1 MPSSRS
7 SSMYSVVCARLR
19 LPEPNSS
26 IMIICAI
33 PEIRQVLDDAT
44 LTGTLIL
51 VRVRV
56 GQIEARPQRRD
67 LVRSLVRATNRL
79 ARSPY
84 ACSIPKRN
92 EGYPG
97 GWNRM
102 PHVAPAAKRAES
114 LQRPVKT
121 DITQHE
127 IAALRTRF
135 NLADAHTHQNQSA
148 SQRRIIENLPN
159 LWYSADNHD
168 RRVRLGQPQA
178 RAHHAVH
185 RAAARARH
193 ADRGRAL
200 LDRIGPACFA
210 FVNLFF

>member
-33 PEIRQVLDDAT
+33 PEVRQVLDDAT

-51 VRVRV
+51 VRVSV

-67 LVRSLVRATNRL
+67 LVLCDVGLDGTLQTLGALRSRSHMGHAIPPSWIPLVPFRNGACVGRSRQAVCCTNK
-79 ARSPY
+79 RS
-84 ACSIPKRN
+84 
-92 EGYPG
+92 
-97 GWNRM
+97 
-102 PHVAPAAKRAES
+102 
-114 LQRPVKT
+114 
-121 DITQHE
+121 HE